1 MSAELE
7 KAEKKRDK
15 GSSILRTL
23 EIIEA
28 IGRAD
33 RPLSPA
39 DIAVQLGIPK
49 PSVHRLLQQLHAED
63 FIQIDMRGA
72 WLAGSR
78 LRSLSFSVL
87 ASDPC
92 KAARQAILS
101 DLASTIGETCGIA
114 LPDGMNMLYFD
125 RVQTN
130 WPLQINLP
138 IGTHTP
144 IWCTSSGKL
153 YLSSLEANIRKKI
166 LDHLPL
172 TKHAR
177 NTHTDVDSL
186 EKALAEIREQSYG
199 TDNEEFVDGM
209 VACSVPIPGKNGQM
223 LASLFTHCPVIR
235 KSLDELIEYV
245 PTLNRAAKELSEVIH
260 EGQ

>member
-1 MSAELE
+1 MEA
-7 KAEKKRDK
+7 KQEKKRDK
-15 GSSILRTL
+15 GSSIIRVL

-28 IGRAD
+28 IGQSE

-72 WLAGSR
+72 WLAGRR
-78 LRSLSFSVL
+78 LRSMSFSVL
-87 ASDPC
+87 SSGPG
-92 KAARQAILS
+92 KAVRQAILS
-101 DLASTIGETCGIA
+101 DLANAIGETCGIA
-114 LPDGMNMLYFD
+114 VPDGTNMLYFD

-138 IGTHTP
+138 IGTRTP

-153 YLSSLEANIRKKI
+153 YLSTLKASTRQKI
-166 LDHLPL
+166 LGHLPL
-172 TKHAR
+172 AKYAR
-177 NTHTDVDSL
+177 NTYTDMDSL
-186 EKALAEIREQSYG
+186 EKALQDIREQGYG

-209 VACSVPIPGKNGQM
+209 VACSVPILHKDGHM

-235 KSLDELIEYV
+235 KSLDELADFV
-245 PTLNRAAKELSEVIH
+245 PELKRAAKELSDVIN
-260 EGQ
+260 ESY

>member
-1 MSAELE
+1 MNAELA
-7 KAEKKRDK
+7 KVDKKRDK
-15 GSSILRTL
+15 GSSIIRVL

-28 IGRAD
+28 IGQAD

-72 WLAGSR
+72 WGAGKR
-78 LRSLSFSVL
+78 LRSLGFSVL
-87 ASDPC
+87 AGNPG

-114 LPDGMNMLYFD
+114 VPDGMNMLYFD
-125 RVQTN
+125 RAQTN

-138 IGTHTP
+138 VGTHTP
-144 IWCTSSGKL
+144 MWCTSSGKL
-153 YLSSLEANIRKKI
+153 YLSTLEAGTRKKI
-166 LDHLPL
+166 LGHLPL
-172 TKHAR
+172 TKLAR
-177 NTHTDVDSL
+177 NTHTDLDSL
-186 EKALAEIREQSYG
+186 ENALTDIREQGYG
-199 TDNEEFVDGM
+199 IDNEEFVDGM
-209 VACSVPIPGKNGQM
+209 VACSVPILNKDGQM

-235 KSLDELIEYV
+235 KSLDELISYV
-245 PTLNRAAKELSEVIH
+245 PDLERAAKELAEVIN
-260 EGQ
+260 ES